1 MLVAPSTNV
10 HLRWIASAPGCLRT
24 GAATTKHNY
33 VDHTLTT
40 QSSILTLIEDN
51 WSLPR
56 ISGSFDAISGTLQ
69 NLFDFHSSHGSS
81 SKLYLDPVTGE
92 RFGR

>member
-1 MLVAPSTNV
+1 MDSV
-10 HLRWIASAPGCLRT
+10 RT
-24 GAATTKHNY
+24 RVSQNWGRHDEAQY